1 MLDMVDYIFFGS
13 KNTCNKVSLEEK
25 LQLAEKKRLRVT
37 IRWRIRITIRALG
50 WKKKTSCMY
59 QVHPVVQLDL
69 VWFIVKKKLF

>member
-50 WKKKTSCMY
+50 
-59 QVHPVVQLDL
+59 
-69 VWFIVKKKLF
+69 

>member
-1 MLDMVDYIFFGS
+1 MVDYIFFGS

-50 WKKKTSCMY
+50 
-59 QVHPVVQLDL
+59 
-69 VWFIVKKKLF
+69 